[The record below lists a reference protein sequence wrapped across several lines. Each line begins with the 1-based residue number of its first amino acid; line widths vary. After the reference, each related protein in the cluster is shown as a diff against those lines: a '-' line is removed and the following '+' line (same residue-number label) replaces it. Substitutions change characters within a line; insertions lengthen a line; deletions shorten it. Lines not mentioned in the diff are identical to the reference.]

1 MRDRRAA
8 LITGGTGYVGSSLVR
23 RLISSQWEVH
33 VIVRAGSNLDAL
45 ANVEEQASLHIHDGS
60 TEGLMRIME
69 GVKPDVVFHLASLFL
84 AQHTP
89 KDVAPLIESNI
100 TFATQLVEAMAQNKI
115 RNLVNT
121 GTSWQHFENK
131 SYSPVCLYAATKQA
145 FEALLQYY
153 IEARSIKAITL
164 ELFDTYGPHDPRPK
178 LLHLLGKIA
187 ASGEI
192 LAMSPGEQILDLVYI
207 DDVIDAYMLSAERLL
222 GTEGEVQ
229 EHYAVSSGQ
238 PLSLKDVVARFE
250 KVTGKKLSIQWG
262 GRPYRER
269 EVMSPWSLGKQLP
282 GWTAKISLEEG
293 LRRIA

>member
-207 DDVIDAYMLSAERLL
+207 DDVIDAYLLSAERLL

>member
-1 MRDRRAA
+1 MSDRHVA
-8 LITGGTGYVGSSLVR
+8 LVTGGTGYVGSSLVR
-23 RLISSQWEVH
+23 RLISGQWEVH
-33 VIVRAGSNLDAL
+33 AIVRAGSNLDAL
-45 ANVEEQASLHIHDGS
+45 AKVEGQVSLHVHDGS

-69 GVKPDVVFHLASLFL
+69 AVKPEIVFHLASLFL

-89 KDVAPLIESNI
+89 KDVAPLLQSNI

-153 IEARSIKAITL
+153 IEARFIKAITL

-187 ASGEI
+187 ASGET
-192 LAMSPGEQILDLVYI
+192 LAMSPGEQILDLVHI
-207 DDVIDAYMLSAERLL
+207 DDAIDAYLLSAERLL
-222 GTEGEVQ
+222 GTEEGMQ

-238 PLSLKDVVARFE
+238 LLSLKDVVAQFE

-282 GWTAKISLEEG
+282 GWSPKISLEEG